1 MKSLRSKMTVIAIV
15 LVTISVFLAG
25 SVGFWTIS
33 RLMTT
38 YSEKVLISI
47 AEEQHAGIESVLDN
61 IEHTASI
68 METNV
73 REMVPSV
80 DVMEQDG
87 FLENYASQAEG
98 LLLNLAQNTEYA
110 DSLYIRFNPQ
120 YTNERAGLF
129 YIRSAGEETDKGKWE
144 QAPLTDLS
152 GNGEVSENEL
162 AWWLEPI
169 NQGHPVWVMP
179 HVDNVLL
186 EDTIS
191 YCIPVYAS
199 TNTEAEAPTEGELI
213 AVIGVDTR
221 VGALAQYLVKIDMYE
236 TGSSFLTDEEE
247 YILYHPEEDD
257 PKVAARIER
266 DSEAIARILSEQ
278 EEEGHLILFV
288 NPDNEKIALADQKL
302 SCGLHLI
309 VSARL
314 KEIYQDRGKMIIQ
327 TVLIMLA
334 LMGLLAAI
342 VQAFVKRMVEPIHSL
357 IEASEKIAAGD
368 IDNVQLEASNRDDEI
383 GRLSKS
389 LKVTMTYLKEYL
401 RHVNALAYEDAMT
414 GVRNRTS
421 YLEKVG
427 ELSDMIAK
435 GKPKFSVIVFDLNN
449 LKQVNDTLGHDYGD
463 KMITEASR
471 LISEVFVGSDLYRI
485 GGDEF
490 VVISEGKVY
499 EERHQRIRLFREK
512 LRERANEEH
521 EYELVV
527 AGGMS
532 VFEKGDTSYEDVFRR
547 ADKAMY
553 EEKYFLKYQKTE

>member
-1 MKSLRSKMTVIAIV
+1 MTVIAIL
-15 LVTISVFLAG
+15 LVTISVILAG

-47 AEEQHAGIESVLDN
+47 AEEQRTGIESVLDN

-68 METNV
+68 METHV
-73 REMVPSV
+73 KDMVPSREV
-80 DVMEQDG
+80 LEQDG
-87 FLENYASQAEG
+87 FVDEYVSKAEG
-98 LLLNLAQNTEYA
+98 LLLNLASNTEYA
-110 DSLYIRFNPQ
+110 DSLYIRFNPA
-120 YTNERAGLF
+120 YTDGHAGLF
-129 YIRSAGEETDKGKWE
+129 YIRSEGEETDKGKWE

-152 GNGEVSENEL
+152 PQAAVSEEEL

-169 NQGHPVWVMP
+169 RQGHPVWVMP

-191 YCIPVYAS
+191 YCIPIYAPAADDS
-199 TNTEAEAPTEGELI
+199 TETENDLI
-213 AVIGVDTR
+213 GVIGVDTR
-221 VGALAQYLVKIDMYE
+221 VGALAQYLVKIDIYK
-236 TGSSFLTDEEE
+236 TGSSFLTDAEE

-266 DSEAIARILSEQ
+266 DSEAIAKVLSEQ

-288 NPDNEKIALADQKL
+288 NPDHEKIALADQEL

-314 KEIYQDRGKMIIQ
+314 KEIYADRQKMIIQ
-327 TVLIMLA
+327 TGLVMLA
-334 LMGLLAAI
+334 LVGVLVAL
-342 VQAFVKRMVEPIHSL
+342 VQAFVKRMVAPIHSL

-435 GKPKFSVIVFDLNN
+435 GKTKFSVIVFDLNN
-449 LKQVNDTLGHDYGD
+449 LKQVNDTQGHDCGD

-490 VVISEGKVY
+490 VVISEGKAY

-512 LRERANEEH
+512 LRERAGEEH

-532 VFEKGDTSYEDVFRR
+532 VFEEGDTSYEDVFRR

-553 EEKYFLKYQKTE
+553 EEKYFLKYHKTE

>member
-1 MKSLRSKMTVIAIV
+1 MKTLRSKMTVIAIV
-15 LVTISVFLAG
+15 LVIVSVFLAG
-25 SVGFWTIS
+25 SVGFWSVS

-47 AEEQHAGIESVLDN
+47 AEEQRTGIEGVLDN

-68 METNV
+68 METHV
-73 REMVPSV
+73 KELVPSREV
-80 DVMEQDG
+80 LEQDG
-87 FLENYASQAEG
+87 FVDEYVSKAEG
-98 LLLNLAQNTEYA
+98 LLLNLASNTEYA
-110 DSLYIRFNPQ
+110 DSLYIRFNPD
-120 YTNERAGLF
+120 YTDGHAGLF
-129 YIRSAGEETDKGKWE
+129 YIRSEGEETDEGKWE

-152 GNGEVSENEL
+152 EGAAVSEEEL

-169 NQGHPVWVMP
+169 RQGKPVWVMP

-191 YCIPVYAS
+191 YCIPVYSADG
-199 TNTEAEAPTEGELI
+199 NDLI
-213 AVIGVDTR
+213 GVIGVDTR
-221 VGALAQYLVKIDMYE
+221 VGALAQYLVKIDIYE

-266 DSEAIARILSEQ
+266 DSEAIARLLSEQ

-314 KEIYQDRGKMIIQ
+314 KEIYQDRERLIIQ
-327 TVLIMLA
+327 TALIMLG
-334 LMGLLAAI
+334 LVGLLVI
-342 VQAFVKRMVEPIHSL
+342 VVQAFVKRMVAPIHSL

-389 LKVTMTYLKEYL
+389 LKVTMSYLKEYL

-414 GVRNRTS
+414 GVKNRTS

-435 GKPKFSVIVFDLNN
+435 EKPKFSVIVFDLNN
-449 LKQVNDTLGHDYGD
+449 LKQVNDTQGHDCGD

-490 VVISEGKVY
+490 VVISEGKAY

-512 LRERANEEH
+512 LRERAGEEH

-532 VFEKGDTSYEDVFRR
+532 VFEEGDTSYEDVFRR

-553 EEKYFLKYQKTE
+553 EEKYFLKYHKTE